1 MIRSLTF
8 RRRARVAARY
18 DRVPHR
24 RDLSHSIAPLRAAK
38 KSGNRIPLDEVKLE
52 APIARP
58 PEFLAIGLN
67 YADHVEETKMKQ
79 PEFPMFFNK
88 QSSCVTGPGD
98 PIHLPRASSALDYE
112 GELGFIIGR
121 RCRHVPRDRAHEVI
135 AGYVIVNDVSVRDW
149 QRRAPTM
156 TLGKSFDT
164 HGPMG
169 PWIVTPDEIGD
180 PHKLDLKTFVNGE
193 QRQHSNT
200 KNLIFDCF
208 AQVETLSTV
217 FTLLPGTIVSTG
229 TPGGVAAAMNPPK
242 WLKAGDVVRIEIEK
256 IGSIENKVIAEP
268 ANTDSDLSR
277 AAAIMAV
284 TVLSPRQNPV
294 ARCDANRLDVG
305 VIECERFDVVRDA
318 C

>member
-1 MIRSLTF
+1 MKLATF
-8 RRRARVAARY
+8 THGGATRIGVVVEDSIVDLAAAASDLPREMAAFLAAGPRALERAASAARN
-18 DRVPHR
+18 
-24 RDLSHSIAPLRAAK
+24 SA
-38 KSGNRIPLDEVKLE
+38 NRIALASVKLE

-67 YADHVEETKMKQ
+67 YADHVEESRMKR

-88 QSSCVTGPGD
+88 QSSCVTGPDD

-112 GELGFIIGR
+112 GELGFVIGR
-121 RCRHVPRDRAHEVI
+121 RCRHVPRARAHEVI

-149 QRRAPTM
+149 QRRSPTM

-164 HGPMG
+164 HGPVG

-180 PHKLDLKTFVNGE
+180 PHKLDLRTFVNGE

-208 AQVETLSTV
+208 AQVETLTTV
-217 FTLLPGTIVSTG
+217 FTLMPGTIVSTG

-242 WLKAGDVVRIEIEK
+242 WLKVGDTVRIEIEK
-256 IGSIENKVIAEP
+256 IGRLENRVIEEP
-268 ANTDSDLSR
+268 AGTDL
-277 AAAIMAV
+277 I
-284 TVLSPRQNPV
+284 
-294 ARCDANRLDVG
+294 
-305 VIECERFDVVRDA
+305 
-318 C
+318 

>member
-1 MIRSLTF
+1 MKLATF
-8 RRRARVAARY
+8 THDGTTRIGVVVEDSIVDLAAAEPELPSDMTRFLIEGPYAIDRA
-18 DRVPHR
+18 
-24 RDLSHSIAPLRAAK
+24 SGAAK
-38 KSGNRIPLDEVKLE
+38 NSKNRLKLSSVKLE

-67 YADHVEETKMKQ
+67 YADHVEETKMKR

-112 GELGFIIGR
+112 GELGFVIGR
-121 RCRHVPRDRAHEVI
+121 RCRHVPHNRAHEVI
-135 AGYVIVNDVSVRDW
+135 AGYVIVDDVSVRDW
-149 QRRAPTM
+149 QRRSPTM

-164 HGPMG
+164 HGPVG

-180 PHKLDLKTFVNGE
+180 PHNLDLKTFVNGE
-193 QRQHSNT
+193 LRQHSNT

-208 AQVETLSTV
+208 AQIETLSTV

-256 IGSIENKVIAEP
+256 IGQLENQVIAEP
-268 ANTDSDLSR
+268 SGTDL
-277 AAAIMAV
+277 I
-284 TVLSPRQNPV
+284 
-294 ARCDANRLDVG
+294 
-305 VIECERFDVVRDA
+305 
-318 C
+318 